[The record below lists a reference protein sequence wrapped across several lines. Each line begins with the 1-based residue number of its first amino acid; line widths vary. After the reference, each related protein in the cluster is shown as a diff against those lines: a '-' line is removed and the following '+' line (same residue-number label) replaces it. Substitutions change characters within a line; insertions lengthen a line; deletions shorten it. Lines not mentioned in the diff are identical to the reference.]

1 MVTTDSQEAVPP
13 FHEYETLVIRRYS
26 VVVVKPEGTLYVA
39 DVAPAIVDQLG
50 DVRLVF
56 SCQIYANVEL
66 GIVVVPAVVVTDAVV
81 VFAVIAVVVVA
92 SAVRRSSRQ
101 PTEVHQ

>member
-66 GIVVVPAVVVTDAVV
+66 GIVVVPAVVDVNATGSSPEQIVCVPAITPAVGT
-81 VFAVIAVVVVA
+81 AG
-92 SAVRRSSRQ
+92 
-101 PTEVHQ
+101 